1 MKKSCNDDGKNNSE
15 LIDMDNE
22 AIVALGK
29 TRKFRNFT
37 KKQRVVFA
45 VVFLVCLAIYLCF
58 GVWFLLKRGEKKEA
72 ELKES
77 VIEQA
82 EKIEDKY
89 GINIMW
95 GGRSNNQH
103 VNELM
108 SAPNMTNDEEK
119 IKGTLDGIESIFQKY
134 PDGFFDELKEDKVSN
149 MKNDF
154 IDVYLCD
161 SIISSNDVADVVTG
175 GSSGF
180 YYKCSGAYILL
191 DVNQEKNFSHIISH
205 EIFHIMDSQ
214 IGTVS
219 FFNEGINDELGD
231 SIDFRWI
238 KCNPDGYE
246 YLKFGNNQDE
256 IHVFDSD
263 LPYDINT
270 EKIENVY
277 FVNKYAQLSD
287 QEDRA
292 ETFSFLIACDDADDL
307 PESYNSPHVKEKA
320 KLIVDMIDDTF
331 ECVDDNAYWAR
342 MYHEKYGD

>member
-1 MKKSCNDDGKNNSE
+1 MLYEKENGQEYKEEVDSVDDEGDSVVIRQEISKE
-15 LIDMDNE
+15 
-22 AIVALGK
+22 K
-29 TRKFRNFT
+29 RKFIFRWMEIYIIIMVFIVCALVRRSLERDENGQEE
-37 KKQRVVFA
+37 KQKN
-45 VVFLVCLAIYLCF
+45 
-58 GVWFLLKRGEKKEA
+58 LLTQVE
-72 ELKES
+72 EL
-77 VIEQA
+77 
-82 EKIEDKY
+82 EDRY

-119 IKGTLDGIESIFQKY
+119 IKATLDGIESIFQKY

-161 SIISSNDVADVVTG
+161 SIISSNDVADVADVVTG

-214 IGTVS
+214 IGIVS
-219 FFNEGINDELGD
+219 FFNEGINNELGD

-270 EKIENVY
+270 ENMHNYQIKRTEPRH
-277 FVNKYAQLSD
+277 FPTL
-287 QEDRA
+287 
-292 ETFSFLIACDDADDL
+292 L
-307 PESYNSPHVKEKA
+307 PVMMQ
-320 KLIVDMIDDTF
+320 MIYLNHTT
-331 ECVDDNAYWAR
+331 AR
-342 MYHEKYGD
+342 M